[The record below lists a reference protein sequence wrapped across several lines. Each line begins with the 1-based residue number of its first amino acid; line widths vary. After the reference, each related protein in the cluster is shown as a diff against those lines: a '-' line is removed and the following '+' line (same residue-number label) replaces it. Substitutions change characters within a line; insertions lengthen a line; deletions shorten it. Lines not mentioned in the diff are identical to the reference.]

1 MNPYDWNEISQA
13 LKRLCI
19 HHQVSDKDIDFE
31 IKSREDLK
39 KLAGLEKS
47 DKGDADENYLII
59 KDNKETKEIGI
70 AIVVFDDA
78 RTAVHKAADL
88 ATESVAV
95 KGLGHGGIEIT
106 DLFLPLPTVVI
117 SCEKRESLEKNSFLK
132 SRDAL
137 KTLDRY
143 PWVEVVYWF
152 DGELLFS
159 IRSEYQTDLDS
170 RSIPAALQQEFEN
183 NRLPL
188 SQNATVLAQRQGSEW
203 RINDSDNGQVYVLR
217 KEGSILNIYDGEYSP
232 IQRLKQALSHAIDQY
247 DRIYSKITAVLVEDE
262 PLKTETKE
270 DAATQGDNSSIGR
283 CLADAPQ
290 SRKLDR
296 YPWSYEQVEIV
307 NGKKEEKAIC
317 EITQHF
323 SENLGKTG
331 IFMDLNFDRNWE
343 ESETKESE
351 HYNGL
356 DLIAKLK
363 PVVESP
369 DRISSAQKYREIGHP
384 PIVALTG
391 YDDKEHIIQAIRT
404 GADDYV
410 MKKSGNKPK
419 ECFIRAFHTLFT
431 LFSRQNW
438 LQCYLCDIARIL
450 EPNKDRARLDNL
462 EKWLDSCEFKEE
474 IKKMRK
480 AGKIKTVFPTGTVP
494 SFIFELYHAIETLRK
509 ELVDAHPEAEDPVG
523 IRDMAQRLR
532 EALIRIPEGH
542 RQCEYE
548 CKRNGNQ
555 TELHKSIDNLSD
567 FFHQIHQNASKQ
579 IEKSFRKD
587 MSDL

>member
-19 HHQVSDKDIDFE
+19 HHQVSDRNIDFE

-106 DLFLPLPTVVI
+106 DLFLPLPTVVV
-117 SCEKRESLEKNSFLK
+117 SCERHKILEKNSYLK
-132 SRDAL
+132 SRYAL
-137 KTLDRY
+137 KTLDRC

-152 DGELLFS
+152 DGE
-159 IRSEYQTDLDS
+159 DS
-170 RSIPAALQQEFEN
+170 P
-183 NRLPL
+183 
-188 SQNATVLAQRQGSEW
+188 V
-203 RINDSDNGQVYVLR
+203 
-217 KEGSILNIYDGEYSP
+217 
-232 IQRLKQALSHAIDQY
+232 QRLKQALSHAIDQY

-262 PLKTETKE
+262 PLTQTKE
-270 DAATQGDNSSIGR
+270 DAATQRNSGSTGR
-283 CLADAPQ
+283 YLADAPQ
-290 SRKLDR
+290 SKKLDG
-296 YPWSYEQVEIV
+296 YPWGYRQVEIV
-307 NGKKEEKAIC
+307 NKKKEEEAISD
-317 EITQHF
+317 ITQHF
-323 SENLGKTG
+323 SKELGKTG

-343 ESETKESE
+343 ESGTKEKEYYS
-351 HYNGL
+351 GL

-384 PIVALTG
+384 PVVALTG
-391 YDDKEHIIQAIRT
+391 YDDKEHIVQAIRA

-410 MKKSGNKPK
+410 MKRSGIEP
-419 ECFIRAFHTLFT
+419 EEYLIRAFHTLFT
-431 LFSRQNW
+431 LFSRQGW
-438 LQCYLCDIARIL
+438 LQCYLCDIAQIL
-450 EPNKDRARLDNL
+450 EPNEDKAKLDNL
-462 EKWLDSCEFKEE
+462 IKLLNSPKFKREIEEKK
-474 IKKMRK
+474 K
-480 AGKIKTVFPTGTVP
+480 AGKIETVFPAGTVP
-494 SFIFELYHAIETLRK
+494 SFMFELRHATKALLK
-509 ELVDAHPEAEDPVG
+509 ELVGAPPEADDPVG

-532 EALIRIPEGH
+532 EALNRIPKVH
-542 RQCEYE
+542 RKCEYE
-548 CKRNGNQ
+548 CKRNGKHPK
-555 TELHKSIDNLSD
+555 LDKSIGDLSD
-567 FFHQIHQNASKQ
+567 FFDQVHRNASKQ
-579 IEKSFRKD
+579 IEKELRKD
-587 MSDL
+587 ILDL